1 MSLKR
6 PLLAAGFAALGAL
19 SMVTFSAV
27 ASPDDPAGSS
37 IVAEQ
42 QARPEARPGAR
53 GKKRGPGARMMMAVE
68 QLELSPEQRSQLEAL
83 KAKHR
88 PQRSS
93 AKRGAPS
100 GAPGGDIFSGE
111 IDRTAAHA
119 KLDAR
124 YQDRLTRAHT
134 QLDRTL
140 DVLEIL
146 TPEQRAE
153 LKTAMK
159 PEQRG
164 R

>member
-37 IVAEQ
+37 IAAEQ

-53 GKKRGPGARMMMAVE
+53 GKQRSPGARMMKAVE
-68 QLELSPEQRSQLEAL
+68 QLDLSADQRSRLEAL

-88 PQRSS
+88 PARRS
-93 AKRGAPS
+93 AERGGPGS
-100 GAPGGDIFSGE
+100 GSGDLFSGE
-111 IDRTAAHA
+111 VDRAAAHA
-119 KLDAR
+119 QLDTR
-124 YQDRLTRAHT
+124 YQERLTRAHT

-153 LKTAMK
+153 LKVAMK
-159 PEQRG
+159 PEARA